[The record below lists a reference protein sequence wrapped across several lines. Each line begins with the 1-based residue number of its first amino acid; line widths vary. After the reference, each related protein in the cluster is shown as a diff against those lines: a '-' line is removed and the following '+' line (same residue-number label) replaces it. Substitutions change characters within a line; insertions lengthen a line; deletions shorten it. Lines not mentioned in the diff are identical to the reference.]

1 MFPVNIV
8 FDSNAVMDW
17 FMGYMTFYGMKQEAM
32 DEFKDFQAEVLN
44 TISGYKLPV
53 ITLDKSTPREAVCKV
68 FENVNTGGV
77 PLTVFELVT
86 ATYATRDFDLRKDWV
101 QCRQSICGFGDTLR
115 TDLFDGIDET
125 TFLTTVCLYTS
136 YIDYNRLKANDFDT
150 YFILRAKSLLNLIEK
165 AMGKPVTDRDAEN
178 TIEQFGK
185 SLV

>member
-1 MFPVNIV
+1 
-8 FDSNAVMDW
+8 MDW
-17 FMGYMTFYGMKQEAM
+17 FMGYMTHYGMKPEAM
-32 DEFKDFQAEVLN
+32 DEFKRFQADVLN

-101 QCRQSICGFGDTLR
+101 QCRNTICGFGDTLR

-136 YIDYNRLKANDFDT
+136 YLT
-150 YFILRAKSLLNLIEK
+150 
-165 AMGKPVTDRDAEN
+165 VTRY
-178 TIEQFGK
+178 
-185 SLV
+185 